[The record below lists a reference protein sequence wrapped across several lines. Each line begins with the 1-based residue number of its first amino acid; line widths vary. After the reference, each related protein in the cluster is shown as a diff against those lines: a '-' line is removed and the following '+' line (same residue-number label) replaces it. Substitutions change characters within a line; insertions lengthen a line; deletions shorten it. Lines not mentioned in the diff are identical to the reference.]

1 MIKQEVEELGV
12 KVTFIDLGELIVDDA
27 NSNQEEILSQIEKVL
42 YSNNF
47 LSLILCSFKFF
58 EVFSIAV
65 WSRA

>member
-47 LSLILCSFKFF
+47 EIFHSSEDDVLVEKIKHFF
-58 EVFSIAV
+58 I
-65 WSRA
+65 